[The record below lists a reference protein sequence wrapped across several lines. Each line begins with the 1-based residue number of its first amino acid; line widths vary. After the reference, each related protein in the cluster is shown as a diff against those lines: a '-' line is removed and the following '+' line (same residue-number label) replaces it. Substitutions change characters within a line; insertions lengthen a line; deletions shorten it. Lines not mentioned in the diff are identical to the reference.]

1 MSERTIF
8 NGIMV
13 ACLILGIVVFTLLFF
28 ITAPYGRHSRKGWG
42 PSIDNKAGW
51 MVMESAAA
59 LLFAFFFFSGT
70 HHDSSTAIIFLIMWE
85 AHYLHR
91 AFIYPLTLHGPTKRM
106 PMLIIAFGLSFNIIN
121 AYLNGRYLFDFSGG
135 YRDAWLSDPRFIL
148 GSMLFLAGFMVNRHS
163 DRVLGGRACNL
174 VWLGD
179 SYMVPYGS
187 DFRYMDSSQSG
198 AKSTVQSPVVQ
209 IKIRRL
215 PGRAPHTYTRYL
227 VMFLDIKQEGFSPL
241 FINRFVFTNTIRK
254 LMPIARLLFT
264 LRQ

>member
-42 PSIDNKAGW
+42 PNIDNKAGW

-59 LLFAFFFFSGT
+59 WLFAFFFFTGT

-163 DRVLGGRACNL
+163 DRVLGGLRKERENGYKIPYGGFYRWVSSPNYLGELVIWCGWAIATWSLTGLIFAIWTAANL
-174 VWLGD
+174 VPRALSNHLW
-179 SYMVPYGS
+179 Y
-187 DFRYMDSSQSG
+187 
-198 AKSTVQSPVVQ
+198 KSKFADYPEERH
-209 IKIRRL
+209 ILI
-215 PGRAPHTYTRYL
+215 PG
-227 VMFLDIKQEGFSPL
+227 IW
-241 FINRFVFTNTIRK
+241 
-254 LMPIARLLFT
+254 
-264 LRQ
+264 